1 MKNANSLAK
10 EANKLAKSDPEKA
23 KKKFDEAIDAYEQ
36 VKKNVHTEVK
46 DDTVFNWL
54 FKAPLDIAFQAVSDE
69 HLDSVKD
76 GFKNNSRDKVIAVLN
91 SIIGILKMK
100 KAKL

>member
-46 DDTVFNWL
+46 DDTVFN
-54 FKAPLDIAFQAVSDE
+54 
-69 HLDSVKD
+69 
-76 GFKNNSRDKVIAVLN
+76 
-91 SIIGILKMK
+91 
-100 KAKL
+100 

>member
-1 MKNANSLAK
+1 MTFSLDEVVNISGVKTFFSKGMKNANSLAK

-46 DDTVFNWL
+46 DDTVFN
-54 FKAPLDIAFQAVSDE
+54 
-69 HLDSVKD
+69 
-76 GFKNNSRDKVIAVLN
+76 
-91 SIIGILKMK
+91 
-100 KAKL
+100 